1 MTFLTIITSAA
12 PNIAGIFE
20 ALHEK
25 VRARAPDVADRVPYT
40 MGWYLLAVSL
50 TIPELPIAWA
60 GLWDDVRAALAPLDG
75 RRSSLSTP
83 CVRTSHMSNLD
94 NFTRRKSLHARRR
107 HDPG

>member
-1 MTFLTIITSAA
+1 
-12 PNIAGIFE
+12 
-20 ALHEK
+20 
-25 VRARAPDVADRVPYT
+25 

-75 RRSSLSTP
+75 RRSSLKTPHSTRA
-83 CVRTSHMSNLD
+83 RTFDMSNLD
-94 NFTRRKSLHARRR
+94 NFTRRTSLHARRR